1 MDKIKLGNTD
11 LQVSKINFGGNVFGW
26 TLDEVASFKM
36 LDALLDA
43 GVNFI
48 DTADSYS
55 WWAGMPGISETII
68 GKWMKSR
75 GVRDKIVLATKVG
88 GQVSKDTSINVSKA
102 HILKTV
108 DESLQRL
115 QTDYIDLYYNHFDDN
130 STPVEETL
138 SAFDELIKA
147 GKVRNIGASNIS
159 TERLN
164 LSFQASEKNNLARY
178 AVLQPHY
185 NLVERKKYETEYAPL
200 VEKYGMVSL
209 PYYSL
214 ASGFLTGKYRS
225 KDDLSKSVRG
235 GGAENYMNN
244 KGFTILN
251 ALDSVA
257 LKHKVTPATVSLAWL
272 LNKNTIAT
280 PIVSA
285 TKESQLEAI
294 LKAPTLKLDKE
305 DMASLNEASNY
316 TI

>member
-1 MDKIKLGNTD
+1 
-11 LQVSKINFGGNVFGW
+11 
-26 TLDEVASFKM
+26 
-36 LDALLDA
+36 
-43 GVNFI
+43 
-48 DTADSYS
+48 
-55 WWAGMPGISETII
+55 MPGISETII
-68 GKWMKSR
+68 GKWVKSR

-159 TERLN
+159 IERLN

-285 TKESQLEAI
+285 TKELQLEAI
-294 LKAPTLKLDKE
+294 LKAPTLKLDNE
-305 DMASLNEASNY
+305 DMDGLNEASNY
-316 TI
+316 TL

>member
-26 TLDEVASFKM
+26 TLDKVASFKM

-55 WWAGMPGISETII
+55 WWAEMPGISEAII

-305 DMASLNEASNY
+305 DMDGLNEASNY
-316 TI
+316 TL